1 MNCLRNSV
9 RGYTE
14 AIPERFVIVT
24 QHEKAYVVRKS
35 GTEMLVHVAIYS
47 VHNHLVPYRCVLC
60 EFPQKAGQVVKQ
72 RILAYVAL
80 YAFAARDCDQHVE
93 HGPEEQ
99 HEGRYLVRPPDGLLG
114 ELLVPDRTR

>member
-9 RGYTE
+9 RGDTE

-35 GTEMLVHVAIYS
+35 GTEMLVHIATYGI
-47 VHNHLVPYRCVLC
+47 HNHLVPYRCVLC
-60 EFPQKAGQVVKQ
+60 EFLQKAGQVVKQ
-72 RILAYVAL
+72 RVLADVAL

-99 HEGRYLVRPPDGLLG
+99 QEGRYLVRPPDGFLG
-114 ELLVPDRTR
+114 ELLVPDGTR